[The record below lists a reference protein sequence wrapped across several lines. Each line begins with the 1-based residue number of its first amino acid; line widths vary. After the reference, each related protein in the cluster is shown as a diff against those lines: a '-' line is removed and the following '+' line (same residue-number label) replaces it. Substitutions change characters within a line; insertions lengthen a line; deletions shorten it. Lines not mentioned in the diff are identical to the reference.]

1 MPISAYWSV
10 QEPVKMAD
18 DDARPSADSA
28 AASKSVRSYSHTLF
42 AEFGVR
48 AAAAALD
55 ACLALYVTWYL
66 VDQAFSIA
74 GTATLEPGPVMIFVL
89 VLYCAVFWSSSM
101 RATPVQLIFGMR
113 VIDEFGN
120 TLKFR
125 ESLKRSIALFG
136 LLAAIAYI
144 LNFQS
149 TPYVAFVALV
159 PCALLWLATVTPHR
173 QGAHDIFAGSVVVNR
188 KATKSA
194 EQQAE
199 MREFLADK
207 DPDSRRRRRPPIYRM
222 VIDAILLAA
231 PLFAI
236 TVAIQASN
244 QMNVRSR
251 VAYALSN
258 VGHLKAAVTEYYLDT
273 ARWPRS
279 KAEAGVP
286 IRGVYPDGGGYQ
298 LEDRGI
304 IRIYFSSNRALVN
317 VSLLLRP
324 TEDHANRVYWDCFY
338 DGEIA
343 MGILPAACRE
353 KLDAK
358 MSMGRRD

>member
-1 MPISAYWSV
+1 
-10 QEPVKMAD
+10 MAD
-18 DDARPSADSA
+18 NDARPSADSA
-28 AASKSVRSYSHTLF
+28 AASKSVRAYSHSLF

-66 VDQAFSIA
+66 VDQALSIA
-74 GTATLEPGPVMIFVL
+74 GTATFEPDPVMLFL
-89 VLYCAVFWSSSM
+89 LALYCPVFWSSPM
-101 RATPVQLIFGMR
+101 RATPVQFIFGMR
-113 VIDEFGN
+113 VIDESGN
-120 TLKFR
+120 SLTFPG
-125 ESLKRSIALFG
+125 SLKRSIALFS

-159 PCALLWLATVTPHR
+159 PCALLWLAAVTPHR

-188 KATKSA
+188 RATKSA
-194 EQQAE
+194 EQQAK
-199 MREFLADK
+199 MRAFLADK
-207 DPDSRRRRRPPIYRM
+207 NPASRHRRRPSIYRM
-222 VIDAILLAA
+222 VMNTVALAV
-231 PLFAI
+231 PLFAF

-244 QMNVRSR
+244 QMKVRSR

-258 VGHLKAAVTEYYLDT
+258 VSYLKAAVTEYYLDT

-279 KAEAGVP
+279 EAEAGTP

-304 IRIYFSSNRALVN
+304 IRIYFSSNPALVN

-338 DGEIA
+338 DGEI
-343 MGILPAACRE
+343 GTGLLPAACRE
-353 KLDAK
+353 KLDPRL
-358 MSMGRRD
+358 SMARRD